1 MNIFTEWFKSGSLNA
16 EFQVEY
22 FKYYISYRNI
32 ILAYSFFFLLNK
44 NSIDYSIIK
53 YKQKI
58 PPSCSWPIL
67 AFFMLF
73 TVLQVEFF
81 LSGIA

>member
-1 MNIFTEWFKSGSLNA
+1 MNIFTEWFKTGSLNA
-16 EFQVEY
+16 EFQVE
-22 FKYYISYRNI
+22 YYISYRNI